1 MALRGNSDHFL
12 NRMGSHRRDG
22 DRWQGGLGGV
32 CVEVF
37 HLLHARAFLGVVPS
51 AVGKERAKKEFS
63 MSDIY
68 PEYERQLP
76 RAAKEQ
82 LLGQRGLIVWMYG
95 LSGSGKST
103 IANAAEKALH
113 AQGRLVTMLDGD
125 NLRSGLNAGLGFS
138 DEDRNENIRRA
149 AEVAK
154 LLRHNGA
161 IVLVSLITP
170 QNVFRDQVREIVGGE
185 QYLEVYVKASFEA
198 CQERDVKGLYAKAK
212 DGKVAHFSGKTSSFE
227 EPNHA
232 DLIIETE
239 NLTIEESLEALLESI
254 SPKIQLETLSQ

>member
-1 MALRGNSDHFL
+1 MAAGAGWPMETKISKN
-12 NRMGSHRRDG
+12 
-22 DRWQGGLGGV
+22 Q
-32 CVEVF
+32 
-37 HLLHARAFLGVVPS
+37 
-51 AVGKERAKKEFS
+51 S
-63 MSDIY
+63 MSNIY

-76 RAAKEQ
+76 QGAKEE

-103 IANAAEKALH
+103 IANAAEKALNGL
-113 AQGRLVTMLDGD
+113 GRYVTMLDGD

-138 DEDRNENIRRA
+138 DEDRSENIRRA

-170 QNVFRDQVREIVGGE
+170 QNVFRQQVRDILGDE

-198 CQERDVKGLYAKAK
+198 CQQRDVKGLYAKAK

-227 EPNHA
+227 EPDKA
-232 DLIIETE
+232 DLVIETE
-239 NLTIEESLEALLESI
+239 NQSIEQSLEILLQSI
-254 SPKIQLETLSQ
+254 SSSVQLEGIPK

>member
-1 MALRGNSDHFL
+1 METK
-12 NRMGSHRRDG
+12 
-22 DRWQGGLGGV
+22 
-32 CVEVF
+32 VEQT
-37 HLLHARAFLGVVPS
+37 
-51 AVGKERAKKEFS
+51 KS
-63 MSDIY
+63 MSNIY

-76 RAAKEQ
+76 QSTKQE
-82 LLGQRGLIVWMYG
+82 LLGQRGLVVWMYG

-103 IANAAEKALH
+103 IANAAEKALN
-113 AQGRLVTMLDGD
+113 AQGRYVTMLDGD

-170 QNVFRDQVREIVGGE
+170 QNVFRQQVRDILGDE

-227 EPNHA
+227 EPDQA
-232 DLIIETE
+232 DLVIETE
-239 NLTIEESLEALLESI
+239 NQSIEQSLETLLQSI
-254 SPKIQLETLSQ
+254 SSSIQLEKISK

>member
-1 MALRGNSDHFL
+1 M
-12 NRMGSHRRDG
+12 
-22 DRWQGGLGGV
+22 GLGAYSGIQG
-32 CVEVF
+32 EIKTNEST
-37 HLLHARAFLGVVPS
+37 G
-51 AVGKERAKKEFS
+51 

-76 RAAKEQ
+76 QSAKEE
-82 LLGQRGLIVWMYG
+82 LLGQRGLVVWMYG

-113 AQGRLVTMLDGD
+113 QQGRYVTMLDGD

-149 AEVAK
+149 AELAK

-170 QNVFRDQVREIVGGE
+170 QNTFRSQVREILGDD

-198 CQERDVKGLYAKAK
+198 CQERDVKGLYAKANA
-212 DGKVAHFSGKTSSFE
+212 GKVANFSGKSSNFE
-227 EPNHA
+227 EPDRA
-232 DLIIETE
+232 DLIIQTE
-239 NLTIEESLEALLESI
+239 AQTVDESLAELLNNI
-254 SPKIQLETLSQ
+254 TPLI

>member
-1 MALRGNSDHFL
+1 
-12 NRMGSHRRDG
+12 
-22 DRWQGGLGGV
+22 
-32 CVEVF
+32 
-37 HLLHARAFLGVVPS
+37 
-51 AVGKERAKKEFS
+51 
-63 MSDIY
+63 MSNIY

-76 RAAKEQ
+76 QSAKEE
-82 LLGQRGLIVWMYG
+82 LLGQQGLVVWMYG

-113 AQGRLVTMLDGD
+113 AQGRLVTILDGD

-138 DEDRNENIRRA
+138 DEDRKENIRRA

-170 QNVFRDQVREIVGGE
+170 QNVFRQQVREILGGE
-185 QYLEVYVKASFEA
+185 HYLEVYIKASFET

-212 DGKVAHFSGKTSSFE
+212 DGKVAHFLGKTSLFE
-227 EPNHA
+227 EPDNA

-239 NLTIEESLEALLESI
+239 TQSVEESLEALLQAITSNIQIEII
-254 SPKIQLETLSQ
+254 SK

>member
-1 MALRGNSDHFL
+1 MAAGAGCPLETKISKN
-12 NRMGSHRRDG
+12 
-22 DRWQGGLGGV
+22 Q
-32 CVEVF
+32 
-37 HLLHARAFLGVVPS
+37 
-51 AVGKERAKKEFS
+51 S
-63 MSDIY
+63 MSNIY

-76 RAAKEQ
+76 QDAKEE

-103 IANAAEKALH
+103 IANAAEKALNGL
-113 AQGRLVTMLDGD
+113 GRYVTMLDGD

-138 DEDRNENIRRA
+138 DEDRSENIRRA

-170 QNVFRDQVREIVGGE
+170 QNVFRQQVRDILGDE

-198 CQERDVKGLYAKAK
+198 CQQRDVKGLYAKAK

-227 EPNHA
+227 EPDQA
-232 DLIIETE
+232 DLVIETE
-239 NLTIEESLEALLESI
+239 NQSIEQSLEILLQSI
-254 SPKIQLETLSQ
+254 SSSVQLEGIPK

>member
-1 MALRGNSDHFL
+1 
-12 NRMGSHRRDG
+12 
-22 DRWQGGLGGV
+22 
-32 CVEVF
+32 
-37 HLLHARAFLGVVPS
+37 
-51 AVGKERAKKEFS
+51 
-63 MSDIY
+63 MSNIY

-76 RAAKEQ
+76 QSAKEE
-82 LLGQRGLIVWMYG
+82 LLEQQGLVVWMYG

-113 AQGRLVTMLDGD
+113 AQGRLVTLLDGD

-138 DEDRNENIRRA
+138 NEDRKENIRRA

-170 QNVFRDQVREIVGGE
+170 KNVFRQQVREILGGE
-185 QYLEVYVKASFEA
+185 HYLEVYIKASFEA

-212 DGKVAHFSGKTSSFE
+212 DGKVAHFLGKTSSFE
-227 EPNHA
+227 EPDNA

-239 NLTIEESLEALLESI
+239 TQSVEESLEALLQAITSNIQIETI
-254 SPKIQLETLSQ
+254 SK